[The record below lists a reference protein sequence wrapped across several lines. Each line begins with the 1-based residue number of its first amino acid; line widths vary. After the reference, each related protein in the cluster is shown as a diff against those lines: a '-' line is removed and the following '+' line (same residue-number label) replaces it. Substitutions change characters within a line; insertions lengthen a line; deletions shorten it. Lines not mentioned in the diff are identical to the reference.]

1 MERAGSARCYGASPL
16 FRCLSMRSDLRSPL
30 PARACAASGA
40 VLAAA
45 AVALSAYASHGAAP
59 DAQARLFLAAMF
71 AFGHGVALA
80 ALAPQSPGRMAI
92 AAFTTMLLGVLG
104 FSGSLAAAHF
114 FGTPTRLAPIGGSLL
129 MLAWLMVAAD
139 RMRR

>member
-1 MERAGSARCYGASPL
+1 MHTRLHSPRSLPLRAL
-16 FRCLSMRSDLRSPL
+16 
-30 PARACAASGA
+30 AASGA

-45 AVALSAYASHGAAP
+45 AVALSAYASHGVTA
-59 DAQARLFLAAMF
+59 DAQPRLFLAAMF

-80 ALAPQSPGRMAI
+80 SLAPHACGRWATAALAA
-92 AAFTTMLLGVLG
+92 MLLGVLG

-114 FGTPTRLAPIGGSLL
+114 FGTPTRLAPVGGSLL
-129 MLAWLMVAAD
+129 MLAWLLVAID